1 MAPGPDGS
9 DESGRSA
16 GPEAMNER
24 LLDLLV
30 YAPAGLVVTAVG
42 ELPHLVEI
50 GRRTLGSRVSSARA
64 VGEMAVRM
72 GRREVAK
79 RSDGLRGTNHNAHR
93 PTPAGG
99 PPTGLRAVPSD
110 PGEHDAADHAHGPV
124 PVDRNI
130 PDASDL
136 AIPAFDTLSAS
147 QVVQRLDGLSRSQLV
162 SARVYEAGT
171 RGRRTIISRIDQ
183 LLDERA

>member
-1 MAPGPDGS
+1 
-9 DESGRSA
+9 
-16 GPEAMNER
+16 MNER

-42 ELPHLVEI
+42 EFPHLVEI
-50 GRRTLGSRVSSARA
+50 GRQALGSRVSSARA

-72 GRREVAK
+72 GRREVVK
-79 RSDGLRGTNHNAHR
+79 RSDGLRGTNHNAR
-93 PTPAGG
+93 RVASAGS
-99 PPTGLRAVPSD
+99 PSTGLRAVPSD
-110 PGEHDAADHAHGPV
+110 LGDHSTSDHAHGTAPV
-124 PVDRNI
+124 AAPVDRNI
-130 PDASDL
+130 PDAADL

-162 SARVYEAGT
+162 SARAYEAGT

>member
-1 MAPGPDGS
+1 
-9 DESGRSA
+9 
-16 GPEAMNER
+16 MNER

-42 ELPHLVEI
+42 EIPHLVEI
-50 GRRTLGSRVSSARA
+50 GRQALGSRVSSARA

-72 GRREVAK
+72 GRREVVR
-79 RSDGLRGTNHNAHR
+79 RSDGLRGATHHTRRATSTGA
-93 PTPAGG
+93 PS
-99 PPTGLRAVPSD
+99 TGLQAVPSD
-110 PGEHDAADHAHGPV
+110 AGDHSTSDHAHGPAPV
-124 PVDRNI
+124 PGPVDRNL
-130 PDASDL
+130 PDAADL

-147 QVVQRLDGLSRSQLV
+147 QVVQRLDGLSRTQLV
-162 SARVYEAGT
+162 AARAYEAGT